1 MLQSSILYQL
11 LKVKANRRDLGARP
25 CPTPRA
31 GTAQPRVPTDAGIQS
46 ISVTTF
52 DNWYKVGEG
61 IVQSTEFLKIL
72 LKNQP

>member
-1 MLQSSILYQL
+1 LLQSSILYLL

-31 GTAQPRVPTDAGIQS
+31 PTDAGIQS
-46 ISVTTF
+46 ICVTTF
-52 DNWYKVGEG
+52 QNCYKVGEG

-72 LKNQP
+72 LKNQLKKETITY

>member
-25 CPTPRA
+25 YPTPRA
-31 GTAQPRVPTDAGIQS
+31 PTDAGIQS

-52 DNWYKVGEG
+52 QNWYKVGEG